1 MKNILILLIIFFATF
16 SYAQEESKGKIVLP
30 DAPIVIEDESKENIE
45 NREKKPEIK
54 QRNIDVEELS
64 KIQMSKK
71 FKEEIQEKK
80 DNEFSISSI
89 QFSYGMYEN
98 FLVNMETARKMTNFS
113 YFVSFL
119 RNTRGSV
126 GIDTN
131 IYYNTE
137 RAIDDLYLN
146 MEYNFTKEFM
156 VSLDAGYYNRT
167 IGLFTN
173 NLIINENKFYI
184 PLKLKGIY
192 SGEDF
197 LTVSGTL
204 NGEFFD
210 LKHKRATDYNRTN
223 IYEFSGELEVEKTW
237 GKDNFLNGQLIY
249 DLCYDYEAE
258 HTGGLVIIDRL
269 PLLAYL
275 SLQFGAGIFFYSHK
289 GFFWFPE
296 LIVFYKI
303 MEGLNFKTGITGSVD
318 VKKSE
323 ILLNQN
329 EIQYSK
335 FSPNEKWSYLVG
347 IYYRP
352 IETIVIGFDGT
363 YDYYTTLRN
372 FNYSGDSGLYFIQ
385 DKTNVNI
392 FTFSPY
398 VNFNIIEDLLL
409 SIGSKIRIFDRNE
422 ILLLNDYEITLK
434 VEYYFKQIG
443 LNLGSQLG
451 YFGPKNIGNNE
462 VSLPYWKWN
471 IFASQRVNESL
482 QLEARFNNILNQKV
496 FDGLYLPE
504 SGFSFDLGL
513 TLKF

>member
-1 MKNILILLIIFFATF
+1 MKNFLIFIIFMTSFLY
-16 SYAQEESKGKIVLP
+16 SQEESKGKIVLP
-30 DAPIVIEDESKENIE
+30 DTPIVIEDESKENIE
-45 NREKKPEIK
+45 NKEKKSEIK
-54 QRNIDVEELS
+54 RRNIDVEELS

-71 FKEEIQEKK
+71 FKEDIEEKK
-80 DNEFSISSI
+80 ENEFSISSL

-146 MEYNFTKEFM
+146 MEYNLTKEFA

-167 IGLFTN
+167 LGLFTN
-173 NLIINENKFYI
+173 SSVVNENKFYI
-184 PLKLKGIY
+184 PLKLKGVY

-197 LTVSGTL
+197 LTVNGTL
-204 NGEFFD
+204 SGQYFA
-210 LKHKRATDYNRTN
+210 LKHKLSGDYTRTN
-223 IYEFSGELEVEKTW
+223 LYEFSLELEVEKTW
-237 GKDNFLNGQLIY
+237 GKDNFLNGELVY
-249 DLCYDYEAE
+249 NMCYDYEAE
-258 HTGGLVIIDRL
+258 HTGGLSLRDRL
-269 PLLAYL
+269 PLLPYL
-275 SLQFGAGIFFYSHK
+275 SLQFGAGLFFFGYK

-296 LIVFYKI
+296 LIIFYRI
-303 MEGLNFKTGITGSVD
+303 IENLNFKTGITGNVD
-318 VKKSE
+318 FKKSE
-323 ILLNQN
+323 RILNQN
-329 EIQYSK
+329 QIYYTK
-335 FSPNEKWSYLVG
+335 FHPSENWTYLLG

-363 YDYYTTLRN
+363 YDYYITLRN
-372 FNYSGDSGLYFIQ
+372 YAYNNLNGLYYIENR
-385 DKTNVNI
+385 TNVNI

-398 VNFNIIEDLLL
+398 VNFNLVEDLLF
-409 SIGSKIRIFDRNE
+409 SIGTKIRIFDRNE

-434 VEYYFKQIG
+434 LEYYFKQIG
-443 LNLGSQLG
+443 LNIGSQLG
-451 YFGPKNIGNNE
+451 YLGPKNIGDNQ
-462 VSLPYWKWN
+462 VTPTYWKWN
-471 IFASQRVNESL
+471 IYASQRVNESL

-496 FDGLYLPE
+496 FDGIYLPE

-513 TLKF
+513 TFKF